1 MVYSLFSCHKCTRW
15 SHPILIFSNIS
26 WNWICYQRASSA
38 IYKKYFWKMTSL
50 VGIVW
55 KTNEILHIVQRV
67 ALGVCFSIVRDF
79 LDIIFSKE
87 NSIPNVVLVCL
98 YRVFNT
104 WLDSISA
111 LHFWMK
117 QSFKLCLNNAKK
129 CLWLSNCGCCLKA

>member
-1 MVYSLFSCHKCTRW
+1 
-15 SHPILIFSNIS
+15 
-26 WNWICYQRASSA
+26 
-38 IYKKYFWKMTSL
+38 MTSL

-104 WLDSISA
+104 
-111 LHFWMK
+111 
-117 QSFKLCLNNAKK
+117 
-129 CLWLSNCGCCLKA
+129 